1 MLISTGL
8 VMMMTPALGFF
19 EAGLIRAKN
28 TLSIIMQTFSGLAI
42 LSILWFVIG
51 FTLVF
56 APSQGGFIGN
66 LDWLFFNNVPFNE
79 GLDYAPT
86 IPGVTFAS
94 YQMMFAVITP
104 LLITGAFAE
113 RMKWSAFFVF
123 IIAWSLLVYYP
134 LAHWI
139 WGRGWLA
146 DMGVFDFAGGI
157 VIHTSAG
164 LGSLAAALVLGRR
177 KNFGPDI
184 MVPHNIPLAV
194 IGATLLWVGWFG
206 FNAGSALASGSLA
219 ANTLLVTHIGSSTS
233 AIVWIVLSWKRS
245 GKPSTTSRRTSK
257 AGARDRL
264 AGLRRLIDQLPSE
277 RAQHV
282 FTHASWASQRT
293 ASYERLEFLGDS
305 VLELAV
311 AHALYDRYPDF
322 SEGRLAKIRSHV
334 VSRASC
340 AVVARYLDLGETLV
354 EQAQGLP
361 EDELRRLARNRNV
374 LAALLE
380 AALAALFLEHGFQKI
395 ETAIVDAFHD
405 RIEYARTSFVDYKTE
420 LQEAL
425 AREGRPVTYVVL
437 AAEGPP
443 HDRRFTCAVQIDG
456 EELGVGS
463 GQSKKAAE
471 QEAAQRALE
480 RLGIEPATS

>member
-1 MLISTGL
+1 MPIDTGDTTWMLISTGL

-28 TLSIIMQTFSGLAI
+28 SLSIIMQTFSGLAI

-94 YQMMFAVITP
+94 YQMRFAVITP

-123 IIAWSLLVYYP
+123 IIAWSMLVYYP

-146 DMGVFDFAGGI
+146 DAGVFDFAGGI

-206 FNAGSALASGSLA
+206 FNAGSVLASGALA
-219 ANTLLVTHIGSSTS
+219 GNTLLVTHIASATS
-233 AIVWIVLSWKRS
+233 AMVWIALSWKRS
-245 GKPSTTSRRTSK
+245 GKPSTTAVINGAI
-257 AGARDRL
+257 AGL
-264 AGLRRLIDQLPSE
+264 AGVTPASGFISPQNSFVLGIVLGLASYYAILLLKEHWRIDDALDVSSVHGVTGIVGALAIGIIASTLINPAGPDGALYGNPMQFAIQALGVAVAAALGFGGTVIIMKIIDRTIGLKVKEEEEDIGLDVTQHAE
-277 RAQHV
+277 RA
-282 FTHASWASQRT
+282 
-293 ASYERLEFLGDS
+293 Y
-305 VLELAV
+305 
-311 AHALYDRYPDF
+311 
-322 SEGRLAKIRSHV
+322 
-334 VSRASC
+334 VS
-340 AVVARYLDLGETLV
+340 
-354 EQAQGLP
+354 
-361 EDELRRLARNRNV
+361 
-374 LAALLE
+374 
-380 AALAALFLEHGFQKI
+380 
-395 ETAIVDAFHD
+395 
-405 RIEYARTSFVDYKTE
+405 
-420 LQEAL
+420 
-425 AREGRPVTYVVL
+425 
-437 AAEGPP
+437 
-443 HDRRFTCAVQIDG
+443 
-456 EELGVGS
+456 
-463 GQSKKAAE
+463 
-471 QEAAQRALE
+471 
-480 RLGIEPATS
+480 